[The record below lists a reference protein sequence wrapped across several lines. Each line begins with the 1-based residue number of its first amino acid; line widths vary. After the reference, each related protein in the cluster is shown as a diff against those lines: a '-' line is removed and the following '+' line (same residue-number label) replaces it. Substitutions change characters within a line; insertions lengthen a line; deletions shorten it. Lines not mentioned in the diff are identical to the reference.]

1 MKTFSFSLALGG
13 DCCPVKPARMPRFQG
28 ERDTK
33 LKCADCLCRRFRNS
47 GGSAFARAGALDK
60 SVARSR

>member
-1 MKTFSFSLALGG
+1 MKTFSFSLALGAIAV
-13 DCCPVKPARMPRFQG
+13 PWPARMPRFQG